1 LISEIREHL
10 KRPGGIMTVTHNGKQ
25 YTAKKLNDNE
35 WQLTSVSAPREKLT
49 LNRWQMHIAGL
60 LEQVEVKMM
69 HHYGTTPLIRQCV
82 TPGMMAMHEGRTY
95 RVSAVIQER
104 KWVYLHTDAEI
115 IRLSDCV
122 IDVLLDG
129 HGNPIQH

>member
-1 LISEIREHL
+1 MIS
-10 KRPGGIMTVTHNGKQ
+10 
-25 YTAKKLNDNE
+25 
-35 WQLTSVSAPREKLT
+35 
-49 LNRWQMHIAGL
+49 
-60 LEQVEVKMM
+60 
-69 HHYGTTPLIRQCV
+69 HYGTTPMIRQCV
-82 TPGMMAMHEGRTY
+82 TPGMMALHEGRTY

-122 IDVLLDG
+122 FEVLLDG

>member
-1 LISEIREHL
+1 M
-10 KRPGGIMTVTHNGKQ
+10 K
-25 YTAKKLNDNE
+25 A
-35 WQLTSVSAPREKLT
+35 AP
-49 LNRWQMHIAGL
+49 IA
-60 LEQVEVKMM
+60 
-69 HHYGTTPLIRQCV
+69 
-82 TPGMMAMHEGRTY
+82 
-95 RVSAVIQER
+95 IQER

>member
-1 LISEIREHL
+1 
-10 KRPGGIMTVTHNGKQ
+10 
-25 YTAKKLNDNE
+25 
-35 WQLTSVSAPREKLT
+35 
-49 LNRWQMHIAGL
+49 
-60 LEQVEVKMM
+60 MM

-115 IRLSDCV
+115 IRLSD
-122 IDVLLDG
+122 
-129 HGNPIQH
+129 

>member
-1 LISEIREHL
+1 MIFGENSMVSLQKISSNL
-10 KRPGGIMTVTHNGKQ
+10 Q
-25 YTAKKLNDNE
+25 
-35 WQLTSVSAPREKLT
+35 
-49 LNRWQMHIAGL
+49 
-60 LEQVEVKMM
+60 
-69 HHYGTTPLIRQCV
+69 YGTTPLIRQCV

>member
-1 LISEIREHL
+1 MI
-10 KRPGGIMTVTHNGKQ
+10 N
-25 YTAKKLNDNE
+25 
-35 WQLTSVSAPREKLT
+35 
-49 LNRWQMHIAGL
+49 
-60 LEQVEVKMM
+60 
-69 HHYGTTPLIRQCV
+69 HYGTTPLIRQCV

-129 HGNPIQH
+129 HGNLKWFTEFGHLNRGDMLTSEQHRCHNEKKKFQRRV

>member
-1 LISEIREHL
+1 MVSLQKISSNL
-10 KRPGGIMTVTHNGKQ
+10 
-25 YTAKKLNDNE
+25 
-35 WQLTSVSAPREKLT
+35 
-49 LNRWQMHIAGL
+49 
-60 LEQVEVKMM
+60 
-69 HHYGTTPLIRQCV
+69 HYGTTPLIRQCV

-129 HGNPIQH
+129 KGLPIQRGGEHAMG

>member
-1 LISEIREHL
+1 MAADV
-10 KRPGGIMTVTHNGKQ
+10 GIGTAGKTGAEPLADA
-25 YTAKKLNDNE
+25 Y
-35 WQLTSVSAPREKLT
+35 
-49 LNRWQMHIAGL
+49 RWPPETGL
-60 LEQVEVKMM
+60 GEGMIN
-69 HHYGTTPLIRQCV
+69 HYGTTPLIRQCV

-129 HGNPIQH
+129 HGNPLTH